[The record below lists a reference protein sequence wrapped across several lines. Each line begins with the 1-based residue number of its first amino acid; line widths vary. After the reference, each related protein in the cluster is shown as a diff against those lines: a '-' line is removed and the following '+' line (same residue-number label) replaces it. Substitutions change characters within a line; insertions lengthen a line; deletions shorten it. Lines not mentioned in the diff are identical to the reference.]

1 MTPDA
6 QQGCRRT
13 GGGSLPPAVQSG
25 TAALGNG
32 LTAITELN
40 RHFTSDPIILLPG
53 LSFAWM
59 FIVTPFITTPNWE
72 QLNCPLTAEWIN
84 KWRPSPTMGYYSA
97 MKKGINYWYISWL
110 NLKDIRLIGKGQSRN
125 AACYVILLLYSW
137 KDKAIVTNGPV
148 VARTGVPCKEFFG
161 VKEWF
166 CVLTVVEV
174 TRTVLKFIK
183 LYMKWGNFLLIIK
196 MHVNNF

>member
-1 MTPDA
+1 M
-6 QQGCRRT
+6 
-13 GGGSLPPAVQSG
+13 
-25 TAALGNG
+25 
-32 LTAITELN
+32 
-40 RHFTSDPIILLPG
+40 
-53 LSFAWM
+53 
-59 FIVTPFITTPNWE
+59 
-72 QLNCPLTAEWIN
+72 
-84 KWRPSPTMGYYSA
+84 
-97 MKKGINYWYISWL
+97 
-110 NLKDIRLIGKGQSRN
+110 
-125 AACYVILLLYSW
+125 
-137 KDKAIVTNGPV
+137 TNGPV